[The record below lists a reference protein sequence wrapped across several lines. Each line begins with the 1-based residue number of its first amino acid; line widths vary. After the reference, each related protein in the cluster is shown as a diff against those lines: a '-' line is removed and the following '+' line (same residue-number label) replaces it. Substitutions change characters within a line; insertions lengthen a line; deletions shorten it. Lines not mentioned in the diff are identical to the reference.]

1 VNNYYLGQKDE
12 DGKEVIEELEDEGE
26 LKSKEDSQ
34 EGGEEY
40 ENEGPRQGSIPS

>member
-1 VNNYYLGQKDE
+1 VNNYYLGQEDE
-12 DGKEVIEELEDEGE
+12 EGKEEIEELEDDGE

-40 ENEGPRQGSIPS
+40 EDEGPRLGSVRS

>member
-1 VNNYYLGQKDE
+1 MGQKDE